1 MRIRKK
7 TENYVPSMQGKK
19 YELGVLNLC
28 YRGNRYKLKD
38 GVVSFNVDSH
48 VSGDE
53 ATSYE
58 AVTRGE
64 FDTTVE
70 VLGVIMVNQFNLKR
84 GLELFGDKAEI
95 ATVSELKQ
103 IHDMGTYV
111 PLEASELTKE
121 QKAKAL
127 SALMFIVEKR
137 DGKVK
142 ARKCAVGSK
151 QRTFEGYNKA
161 EWASPTVSTDGVLL
175 TSAIEAH
182 EGRHTATCDLPGA
195 FLNTDNNEETIML
208 LKGRLAELMVQVD
221 PKMYRKYLTTNKKNE
236 PMLYV
241 KLSKALYGLLQSAL
255 LFYNKLR
262 GELEDYDFEINPYDP
277 CVANK
282 MVNGSQMTVTWHVDD
297 LKVSHKDKFV
307 VTKFLKYLGDL
318 YGNRITVNRG
328 KVHDY
333 LGMDLDYSTPGQLK
347 VSMIKYLKKIFVSF
361 PEKIT
366 SSAATPAADHLF
378 EIRDESVRK
387 LLPEE
392 QARMFHHTV
401 AQLLFLSGRARP
413 DIKTAVAFLTTRCK
427 APDEDDWGKL
437 KRCLKYLWG
446 TKHMKLVLTVD
457 NLHTLRWWVDAS
469 YAVHWDYKGHTGMMM
484 SLGKGGAMSFSRRHK
499 LNARSSTEAELIG
512 IDDAIPSIMWALY
525 FIEAQGYEVVHN
537 ILYQDN
543 KSTILLAKNGRRSSS
558 KRTKHIE
565 RRYFG
570 VMDRIDR
577 GELEVEHCGTKSM
590 WSDVLTKPLQGSPY
604 YEMRSHLMNCP
615 MSYDDEEERKNTHPD
630 LLPEDGWSDPEEQE
644 RDRTLL
650 KKAVGLLGLRT
661 MTRKGATPSGHR
673 RSVLREGR
681 FAGRTAR
688 KSVRWADVVSGS
700 GGSRNYRNRSLVPA
714 GTGKLL
720 TAVPNMQAAS
730 RKDIERWNQ
739 YHVALVN
746 LRLAR
751 ARAS

>member
-1 MRIRKK
+1 MHDSYRKATDLWGKVSKKTSTNKLEFLNRSREKFDWDNDDLDVSALKVVPEVVNPHPEIPAEFPGVRLESDYDGIHPAVESDPVLTEAQRAAAALRNAGLAETPGVSPRAHKTTGVIDLSEDDTDDTPELVQGYDSDSESESEDEDEDDHENVKEEVIDPSEQEGAEANLPEMLGRGMRIRKK

-262 GELEDYDFEINPYDP
+262 GELEDYGFEINPYDP

-328 KVHDY
+328 KVHDC
-333 LGMDLDYSTPGQLK
+333 LGMDLD
-347 VSMIKYLKKIFVSF
+347 
-361 PEKIT
+361 
-366 SSAATPAADHLF
+366 AT
-378 EIRDESVRK
+378 
-387 LLPEE
+387 
-392 QARMFHHTV
+392 
-401 AQLLFLSGRARP
+401 
-413 DIKTAVAFLTTRCK
+413 
-427 APDEDDWGKL
+427 
-437 KRCLKYLWG
+437 
-446 TKHMKLVLTVD
+446 
-457 NLHTLRWWVDAS
+457 
-469 YAVHWDYKGHTGMMM
+469 
-484 SLGKGGAMSFSRRHK
+484 
-499 LNARSSTEAELIG
+499 
-512 IDDAIPSIMWALY
+512 
-525 FIEAQGYEVVHN
+525 
-537 ILYQDN
+537 
-543 KSTILLAKNGRRSSS
+543 
-558 KRTKHIE
+558 
-565 RRYFG
+565 
-570 VMDRIDR
+570 
-577 GELEVEHCGTKSM
+577 
-590 WSDVLTKPLQGSPY
+590 
-604 YEMRSHLMNCP
+604 
-615 MSYDDEEERKNTHPD
+615 
-630 LLPEDGWSDPEEQE
+630 
-644 RDRTLL
+644 
-650 KKAVGLLGLRT
+650 
-661 MTRKGATPSGHR
+661 
-673 RSVLREGR
+673 
-681 FAGRTAR
+681 
-688 KSVRWADVVSGS
+688 
-700 GGSRNYRNRSLVPA
+700 VPQ
-714 GTGKLL
+714 
-720 TAVPNMQAAS
+720 VC
-730 RKDIERWNQ
+730 
-739 YHVALVN
+739 
-746 LRLAR
+746 
-751 ARAS
+751 